1 MKTLAG
7 TMVGLLCILSIPS
20 SAETVSA
27 FPFFAYCIDT
37 HDSAK
42 RTLQEQAALL
52 KELGYDGVG
61 HSWLDNVKERLD
73 TLDAEGLKL
82 FQITIRVT
90 IAADQTPYD
99 SKLKEVLP
107 LLKGRNVQICLLIE
121 GMPPSDLRGDVQA
134 TEIVRELA
142 DLARESGTEIILYP
156 HVDVWLERVEDAVRL
171 ARLVDRPNVGVMFNL
186 CHWLK
191 IDQEEN
197 LKPLLELAM
206 PYLRAVSI
214 NGADHADAIRN
225 GTGNWLQPL
234 DRGDFDVVLL
244 LDILKELGYKGS
256 VGLQCYGIE
265 GDARDHLS
273 RSMNA
278 WESLQGRMKALP

>member
-37 HDSAK
+37 HDSEK
-42 RTLQEQAALL
+42 RSLQEQAVLL

-61 HSWLDNVKERLD
+61 HLWLDNVKERLD

-82 FQITIRVT
+82 FQITIRVN
-90 IAADQTPYD
+90 IAPDKEHYD
-99 SKLKEVLP
+99 PRLKAVLP
-107 LLKGRNVQICLLIE
+107 LLKGRNVQICLLME
-121 GMPPSDLRGDVQA
+121 GMPPSDTTGDAPA

-142 DLARESGTEIILYP
+142 DLAKESGTEIILYP

-191 IDQEEN
+191 VDQEEN
-197 LKPLLELAM
+197 MKPLLESAM
-206 PYLRAVSI
+206 PHLRAVSI
-214 NGADHADAIRN
+214 NGTDHADAIRN

-234 DRGDFDVVLL
+234 DGGDFDVVTLL
-244 LDILKELGYKGS
+244 NALIALKYKGP
-256 VGLQCYGIE
+256 VGLQCWGIE
-265 GDARDHLS
+265 GDARDHLT

-278 WESLQGRMKALP
+278 WKSLQGRMKPLP